1 MRLIEDEALEQLEQ
15 EIRQLSFE
23 LSVAKMMLSKL
34 SRHVPDEKLAE
45 IAIEMNEFLRG
56 VNDGKPERR

>member
-1 MRLIEDEALEQLEQ
+1 MMRLIEDEALEQLEQ

-56 VNDGKPERR
+56 VNDEVN